1 MKSISAWF
9 DHHMKTRIALQLVL
23 DGLPLFL
30 LAYPLVLGGLELDER
45 VSPGWW
51 DYLGVGC
58 MYFMMFGGGTLLFVL
73 SIWLRSRARVEFECY
88 PWCKGVSVILRLLS
102 VIPAILSLGFLV
114 GIAVLFFRSI

>member
-1 MKSISAWF
+1 MGRISQFFNCHWKA
-9 DHHMKTRIALQLVL
+9 RITLQLVL

-30 LAYPLVLGGLELDER
+30 LAFPLVLGGLDLDER

>member
-1 MKSISAWF
+1 M
-9 DHHMKTRIALQLVL
+9 L

-30 LAYPLVLGGLELDER
+30 LAFPLVLGGLDLDER